1 MRVKNVAAPPSSAAG
16 HPRPGLFRRLAAIV
30 YDSLLLFTVLFFAT
44 ALAILVNGG
53 HAIRPPNPF
62 LTSYLFIVSF
72 FFFAGFWIHGG
83 QTLGMRAWRIRVQR
97 YDGLPIT
104 WWQALLRFLTAIVSW
119 LALGAGFWWILIDGK
134 KLAWHDRYSETE
146 LVNVPRQ

>member
-1 MRVKNVAAPPSSAAG
+1 MSAAAPQLSAVD
-16 HPRPGLFRRLAAIV
+16 HQRPGLFRRLAAIV
-30 YDSLLLFTVLFFAT
+30 YDALLLFAVLFFAT

-53 HAIRPPNPF
+53 HTIRPPNPL

-83 QTLGMRAWRIRVQR
+83 QTLGMRAWRIRVRR
-97 YDGLPIT
+97 YDGRPIT

-119 LALGAGFWWILIDGK
+119 LALGAGFWWILIDRK

-146 LVNVPRQ
+146 LVIVRR